1 MSKYFT
7 LPKNKNLA
15 FILAFLIPVFILS
28 GIYIIRDIYPF
39 GEACFLRTDMY
50 HQYAPFFSEFYN
62 KLHNNGSLTYSW
74 NIGMGTNFTALYAY
88 YLASPA
94 NWFVFFA
101 PKDHIIEFMSILIIL
116 KLALSSLNFAIYLSR
131 HFKTRSIEIVFF
143 SIFYSLSG
151 YVAAY
156 SWNIMWLDCILLLP
170 FILLGLEMLVNENK
184 CFLYCISLGFC
195 ILSNYYISIM
205 ICIFLVFYFLGLLI
219 LLPENT
225 SFKNYAK
232 KIFNFGI
239 FSLIAGGFA
248 AFLIIPEFCALQSTA
263 SGDIN
268 FPKTLSTYYTLF
280 DIMVKHL
287 MNLETSVL
295 SGNYPNIYCGVFI
308 FVLFP
313 LYIMNNSIKPKEKI
327 VKITLLAIL
336 LISFNMNITTFIW
349 HGFHYPNSLPCR
361 QSFIYIFLILVL
373 AFEAFRDIK
382 YYSRAQICGVF
393 WGAIAFILL
402 AEKLPDGDNKLPV
415 YVIYVSLLFICIY
428 MLLMYFYRSDKII
441 KNGILFLMFA
451 VTITEATINT
461 GQTSISTTSR
471 TYYMNDFYNIEE
483 LTDRILTEDTDFY
496 RIEKNS
502 RRTKN
507 DTAWHY
513 LRGISTFSS
522 TANAPLTE
530 LLGNLGF
537 EHSTNAYSF
546 NGYTPFTASIL
557 NVKYMIEK
565 ELFEDSEITSLYTSK
580 DTTYI
585 YKNNY
590 TLPLGF
596 MVDDSMITW
605 RASSQSNPLKAQNS
619 FARTAAGTGDIFTPV
634 KFTVK
639 GDTATLNNTKTQHL
653 YVWISSSSVKKVTV
667 TFGSE
672 KTKTF
677 DDLNHKYI
685 IDLGIC
691 QAGENITISTEDVST
706 LNLSAYSF
714 NEDKFIDAYNTL
726 SSQPFIVSSFDDTNI
741 IGTINVSEEGLMF
754 TSIPYDKG
762 WKVWVDYEE
771 VEPIAFNDALIA
783 LNLTEGTHIIKFSY
797 EPEGLRMGTIITL
810 SSIGLFLMIAI
821 VDSFMKYFRKKHNL
835 R

>member
-205 ICIFLVFYFLGLLI
+205 ICIFLVFYFFGLLI

-225 SFKNYAK
+225 GFKDYIK

-327 VKITLLAIL
+327 VKITILAIL
-336 LISFNMNITTFIW
+336 LVSFNMNITTFIW

-393 WGAIAFILL
+393 WGAIVFILL

-428 MLLMYFYRSDKII
+428 MLLVYFYRSDKII

-557 NVKYMIEK
+557 DVKYMIEK

-605 RASSQSNPLKAQNS
+605 RASSHSNPLKAQNS

-726 SSQPFIVSSFDDTNI
+726 SSQPFIVTSFNDTNI
-741 IGTINVSEEGLMF
+741 IGTIDVSEEGLMF

-771 VEPIAFNDALIA
+771 VEPIAFNDALIS

-797 EPEGLRMGTIITL
+797 EPEGLRIGTMITIA
-810 SSIGLFLMIAI
+810 SIGLFLMIAI
-821 VDSFMKYFRKKHNL
+821 VDSFIKYFRKKHNL